1 MKVCL
6 LPFASVNLL
15 VPRVP
20 AEDTLISI
28 RSNVKVGFTTSSD
41 SSELQPVRKMIK
53 RYMDI
58 ILFMVLYINIKNRI
72 TEDQVINGGMTII

>member
-58 ILFMVLYINIKNRI
+58 ILFMVLYIKNRI
-72 TEDQVINGGMTII
+72 TEYRVINGGMTII

>member
-41 SSELQPVRKMIK
+41 NSELQPVKK
-53 RYMDI
+53 RIIRQIDI
-58 ILFMVLYINIKNRI
+58 NLFML
-72 TEDQVINGGMTII
+72 D